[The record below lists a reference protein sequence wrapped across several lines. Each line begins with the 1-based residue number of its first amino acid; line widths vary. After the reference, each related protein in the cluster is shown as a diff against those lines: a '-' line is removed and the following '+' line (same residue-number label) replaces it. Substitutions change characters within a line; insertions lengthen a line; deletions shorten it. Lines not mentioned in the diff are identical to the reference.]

1 VVSHTRVAIAAACVL
16 MLAACS
22 GTDAPSDERRTPQ
35 SSPSGTEAAPQA
47 GLRLTT
53 PRAVHRAT
61 RLADG
66 SVILTGGCTEPGCG
80 GADEARVA
88 DIYDPG
94 TERFTPGSPMLSP
107 RVSGSATLLED
118 GRLLLVGGYPGEGQA
133 PSAQAE
139 LFDPATGTFT
149 SVGSLAVPRADHTA
163 TLLQDGTVIVAGGF
177 DGQGAALASTEL
189 FDPMDMKFSPGPQLS
204 WPRAAQVA
212 VAVGRRVVLIGGTAD
227 THGLADTDVLQDG
240 RWSPG
245 PRLRTPRVKM
255 GAAWAGAERVLVVG
269 GSTGIEGRTRL
280 SSTELVDL
288 ASGRVSVGPELA
300 TGEYKLDGAVV
311 RLRDGRVA
319 IAGGP
324 AVELYD
330 PRTNRL
336 TLVPEP
342 GLAVTSFGTATP
354 VADDELLVVGGYDES
369 IVPSSRA
376 LLVHLPPRRVV

>member
-1 VVSHTRVAIAAACVL
+1 L
-16 MLAACS
+16 
-22 GTDAPSDERRTPQ
+22 G
-35 SSPSGTEAAPQA
+35 
-47 GLRLTT
+47 
-53 PRAVHRAT
+53 
-61 RLADG
+61 DG

-88 DIYDPG
+88 DVYDPV
-94 TERFTPGSPMLSP
+94 TARFTPGAPMLNP
-107 RVSGSATLLED
+107 RVSGTATLLED

-133 PSAQAE
+133 PSAKVE
-139 LFDPATGTFT
+139 LFDPDTGSFT

-163 TLLQDGTVIVAGGF
+163 TLLPDGTVIVAGGF
-177 DGQGAALASTEL
+177 DDHGTALASTEL

-204 WPRAAQVA
+204 SPRAAQVA
-212 VAVGRRVVLIGGTAD
+212 VAVGRLVVLIGGTAETD
-227 THGLADTDVLQDG
+227 GLAETDVLQDG
-240 RWSPG
+240 RWSTG

-255 GAAWAGAERVLVVG
+255 GASWVGAGRVLVVG
-269 GSTGIEGRTRL
+269 GSTNIEGRTRL
-280 SSTELVDL
+280 ASTELVDL
-288 ASGRVSVGPELA
+288 ASGRVSAGPELA

-336 TLVPEP
+336 TLLPEP
-342 GLAVTSFGTATP
+342 RLDVTSFGTATP
-354 VADDELLVVGGYDES
+354 LAGDELLVVGGYDES

-376 LLVHLPPRRVV
+376 LLVHVPPRRAV